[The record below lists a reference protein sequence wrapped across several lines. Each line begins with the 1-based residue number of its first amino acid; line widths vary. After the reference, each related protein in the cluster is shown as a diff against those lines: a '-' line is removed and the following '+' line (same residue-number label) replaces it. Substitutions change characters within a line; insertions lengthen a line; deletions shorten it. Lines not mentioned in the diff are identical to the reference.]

1 MTISLRD
8 TTAADR
14 PPTIPHVPAP
24 DDPRP
29 PLPSFLRDHLGRQ
42 LRAAYEVFVTEAQPR
57 PLLDLAVRLE
67 GVLAS
72 APDAPEFR
80 DALLAALPALRAFA
94 TSLTGS
100 PTQAD
105 DLVQDTLL
113 RAWQSQHSFTPG
125 TNLNAWLFTI
135 LRNQF
140 YTTMRKRKREV
151 EDSDGTAAAQL
162 TALPSQE
169 DGIELREVWT
179 QLGKLPPLQ
188 REALLLIATQDLTYE
203 AAAELMGCQTG
214 TVKSRVN
221 RARAAL
227 VQALGYE
234 DRLGRTAAL

>member
-1 MTISLRD
+1 MTISLRH
-8 TTAADR
+8 TTPADQH
-14 PPTIPHVPAP
+14 PIAILVPAP
-24 DDPRP
+24 NDTRP
-29 PLPSFLRDHLGRQ
+29 LLPSYLRDHLGKQ
-42 LRAAYEVFVTEAQPR
+42 LRAAYEALVTEAQPG
-57 PLLDLAVRLE
+57 PLLDLARRLE
-67 GVLAS
+67 QVLAS
-72 APDAPEFR
+72 EPATPQFR
-80 DALLAALPALRAFA
+80 DALLGALPALRAFA

-100 PTQAD
+100 QTQAD
-105 DLVQDTLL
+105 DLVQETVL
-113 RAWQSQHSFTPG
+113 RAWQNQHSFTPG

-179 QLGKLPPLQ
+179 QLSRLPPLQ
-188 REALLLIATQDLTYE
+188 REALLLIATQGLTYE
-203 AAAELMGCQTG
+203 AAATLMGCQTG

-234 DRLGRTAAL
+234 DRLARTAAP

>member
-1 MTISLRD
+1 MQASTKTCER
-8 TTAADR
+8 
-14 PPTIPHVPAP
+14 
-24 DDPRP
+24 
-29 PLPSFLRDHLGRQ
+29 PLPAFD
-42 LRAAYEVFVTEAQPR
+42 AFTDEMT
-57 PLLDLAVRLE
+57 
-67 GVLAS
+67 AS
-72 APDAPEFR
+72 
-80 DALLAALPALRAFA
+80 LPALRSFA
-94 TSLTGS
+94 RSLCRQS
-100 PTQAD
+100 DMAE
-105 DLVQDTLL
+105 DLVQETMV
-113 RAWQSQHSFTPG
+113 RAWSSRHTFLPG
-125 TNLNAWLFTI
+125 SNFRPWLFTI